1 MFRLKGLAT
10 LTLGLMAG
18 TAAQAAI
25 TGPYTVDSDT
35 LHLWHFDS
43 ASTANTVS
51 DAVGTNRTL
60 SKQSGATLGNAGF
73 TGFGSAGNT
82 SAAPNT
88 IFRTSVSSPGPIV
101 APVGTGGAFT
111 YEAMINISTTNG
123 SQQIVAMDN
132 NSNATRSFWFRIV
145 NGQLSFFNLLQN
157 DIISYTTALPTVG
170 DADAFVANEWFHAAV
185 TYNGNENTDDNLKL
199 YWTRVDESRTE
210 ANLLATHNMKNDVST
225 TATAVIGVG
234 NAFRTVGSGVTAN
247 LEGSID
253 EVRLSGVERGAG
265 DFIFVPEPSS
275 LALFGLGGLLIARR
289 RRG

>member
-1 MFRLKGLAT
+1 MFRLNGLAT

-25 TGPYTVDSDT
+25 TGPYTADSDT

-185 TYNGNENTDDNLKL
+185 SYNGNENADDNLKL

-210 ANLLATHNMKNDVST
+210 ANLLATHKMKNDVST

>member
-1 MFRLKGLAT
+1 MFRLNGLAT

-25 TGPYTVDSDT
+25 TGPYTADSDT